1 VNASQ
6 FLQGQLA
13 LFAWRDG
20 FNEGLA
26 GMLAVA
32 HVIKRRVEA
41 GWWSGDW
48 AQVLSHHREYS
59 AYIEPY
65 PDTIPDPRVYSIQC
79 LLQEIPNIFSGQ
91 TKDDITVPKQSVLA
105 RPAAGALYYAR
116 LDLISNPWF
125 LDSISRKPNEHP
137 RVAQVGQTFFF
148 A

>member
-1 VNASQ
+1 MNASQ

-20 FNEGLA
+20 FSEGLN

-32 HVIKRRVEA
+32 HTIRRRVDA
-41 GWWSGDW
+41 GWWGGDW
-48 AQVLSHHREYS
+48 TQVLSHHRDYS
-59 AYIEPY
+59 AYLEPY
-65 PDTIPDPRVYSIQC
+65 SDTVPDPRIWSVQC
-79 LLQEIPNIFSGQ
+79 LLQEIPGIFDGSK
-91 TKDDITVPKQSVLA
+91 KDDITVPKESVLA

-116 LDLISNPWF
+116 LDRITSEHF
-125 LDSISRKPNEHP
+125 LNNISRKPELHP